1 MNNVDPK
8 RYQDA
13 QDKKNRQS
21 VNVAALVKVTAF
33 NAATMTVDVQP
44 LSQHLEGGEYQSQ
57 PPILGVPCSF
67 TKSGGFIIRPWIA
80 PGDVGL
86 VVYVDHDIDKA
97 VAGGQ
102 ESKPNTERNHST
114 SDAVYIGGIVTG
126 NAPVSGLP
134 DGAAVIGTEDGE
146 TYIAITPGTITL
158 VGDVEIQGNVHATG
172 DATIDGDET
181 VGGDTTASGI
191 SLVSHVH
198 GGVEGGSG
206 TTSQPQ

>member
-33 NAATMTVDVQP
+33 NAAAMTVDVQP
-44 LSQHLEGGEYQSQ
+44 LSQHLENGEYQSQ

-67 TKSGGFIIRPWIA
+67 TKSGGFIIRPWIKA
-80 PGDVGL
+80 GDVGL
-86 VVYVDHDIDKA
+86 VVYIDHDIDKA
-97 VAGGQ
+97 VADGQ

-126 NAPVSGLP
+126 NAPVGGLP
-134 DGAAVIGTEDGE
+134 DGAAVIGTEDGS
-146 TYIAITPGTITL
+146 TYIAVAPGTITL
-158 VGDVEIQGNVHATG
+158 VGTVEIQGDVHATG
-172 DATIDGDET
+172 DATVDGSMT
-181 VGGDTTASGI
+181 TAVDTTASGI
-191 SLVSHVH
+191 SLANHVH
-198 GGVEGGSG
+198 GGVESGSG
-206 TTSQPQ
+206 NTGKPQ